1 MKKFKRI
8 YIETTNVCNLDCSF
22 CPKTKREKKFMSSS
36 EFEEILTKIKIH
48 TDYIYLHLMGE
59 PLLNTKVEEFLL
71 IADKNNI
78 KVNITT
84 NGTLL
89 SKNKNK
95 IIKSNSVRQ
104 INISLHSFEANEES
118 FTFEEYFEEILK
130 VILEINKK
138 TNIIIAIRL
147 WNLNG
152 DKTIGKNKLNNQILT
167 LMKRYFNIED
177 IYLDGKNKI
186 KDRIYLNSAEKFDWP
201 DENISTILEKGFCYG
216 LRDHLGILVDGTVV
230 PCCLDSEG
238 SIKLGNIFSSSLED
252 ILNSNRAK
260 NIYNGFSRRE
270 RVEELCKRCGYSTRF

>member
-186 KDRIYLNSAEKFDWP
+186 KDRIYLNLAEKFDWP